1 MSRMLTAKDIQSL
14 LDVDRSTVYR
24 MAEDGRLPAIKVGR
38 QWRFPAENIE
48 GWLNTQNIPFSLT
61 TAASPLSSVE
71 ATAVADQFPQ
81 ECVQM
86 MQDTF
91 AEALGVMLIITDMSG
106 KPLTEFSNSCG
117 LFAAIGDND
126 VLWEK
131 CMNHWQAMADSLSL
145 EPQYLESYLGL
156 LCARAYIRVGTE
168 LKGMVFVGGIAPE
181 NWPPPAENL
190 EAIAADLAID
200 PPRLFDHVQEIYFL
214 SPEQQAH
221 VLRLVQKIANVVSHI
236 LHERS
241 RLMV

>member
-1 MSRMLTAKDIQSL
+1 MAKMLTAKEIQNIL
-14 LDVDRSTVYR
+14 EVDRSTVYR

-38 QWRFPAENIE
+38 QWRFPAEQIK
-48 GWLNTQNIPFSLT
+48 GWLNTQNVPFPSTTTPTSIKT
-61 TAASPLSSVE
+61 TAAAE
-71 ATAVADQFPQ
+71 QFPL

-91 AEALGVMLIITDMSG
+91 AEALGVMLIVTDMSG
-106 KPLTEFSNSCG
+106 RPLTEFSNICG

-126 VLWEK
+126 VLLEK
-131 CMNHWQAMADSLSL
+131 CMSHWQDMAESLSL
-145 EPQYLESYLGL
+145 EPQYLESYFGL

-181 NWPPPAENL
+181 KWPPPEKNV

-200 PPRLFDHVQEIYFL
+200 PQILFDHIQDVYFL
-214 SPEQQAH
+214 LPEQKAC

-236 LHERS
+236 LHECNG
-241 RLMV
+241 LLV